1 MLEDILNQK
10 RTYIPEDKDEYLK
23 TAERICE
30 LCNLIAMVFLQKEKF
45 DECLDYL
52 KRAEK
57 LSHNFLTFKA
67 ITMNNLAC
75 FYRRTGK
82 LRSANQYLE
91 QAIQLEIKLD
101 NKINL

>member
-1 MLEDILNQK
+1 
-10 RTYIPEDKDEYLK
+10 
-23 TAERICE
+23 
-30 LCNLIAMVFLQKEKF
+30 MVFLQKEKF

-101 NKINL
+101 NKINLQHMNINQKNQNQSQTMKED